1 MAVMIRFLPVYHAEM
16 VALGEEDAMQM
27 RRFFTVH
34 RSQLPFSGTAMDQ
47 CIEQTVNKSCK
58 SSGGIQGVTLNPG
71 ICFWTVYLLGARPHA
86 AILLHGNHDL
96 LSIFGE

>member
-1 MAVMIRFLPVYHAEM
+1 MLLVIFSICFFTHVIYIHNCITRFLPAYHAEM
-16 VALGEEDAMQM
+16 VALGAEDAEQM
-27 RRFFTVH
+27 RKFFTVH

-71 ICFWTVYLLGARPHA
+71 IFEIDGPRLWL
-86 AILLHGNHDL
+86 D
-96 LSIFGE
+96 S